1 MIGHCQDRAKSAILY
16 ATMRNPIVI
25 REVRPDDIP
34 EILRINVESSP
45 GVTQLT
51 VRGIAGL
58 ISEATLPWVA
68 VADQGTAGY
77 LIAFLGSASYGGEEF
92 AWFKERMQNFV
103 YVDQVALARSYRGRG
118 IGSMLY
124 SQLERWGSGQLCRS
138 LNCEVNL
145 DPPNPVSMAFHVSC
159 GFIEIGRMHTSDGRH
174 VALLQKEVR

>member
-1 MIGHCQDRAKSAILY
+1 MIGHCQDRAKSAML

-25 REVRPDDIP
+25 REVRPDDLP

-58 ISEATLPWVA
+58 ISEATLAWVA
-68 VADQGTAGY
+68 VADRDIAGY
-77 LIAFLGSASYGGEEF
+77 LIAFLDSASYGGEEF
-92 AWFKERMQNFV
+92 AWFKQRMQNFV
-103 YVDQVALARSYRGRG
+103 YVDQVALARPYRGRG

-124 SQLERWGSGQLCRS
+124 SELQRWGSRRQCES
-138 LNCEVNL
+138 LSCEVNL
-145 DPPNPVSMAFHVSC
+145 DPPNPASMAFHMSY
-159 GFIEIGRMHTSDGRH
+159 GFIQIGGMHTSDGRH